1 MSRNHYVLNMIHDQK
16 GGRMLRYMLCTVIA
30 ACVLVHAQGS
40 DALIDSAVTLYETRH
55 FNSENLMQ
63 SYNILLDVVES
74 GPQNLRAHY
83 EISKVCFLLGDV
95 AAEKK
100 DKLKLFEEGRD
111 YGKEAIKID
120 DNSAWAHFWYMVNV
134 GRIGQTKGILNSLIL
149 VPEVEKE
156 INKTLKLDPEHT
168 GALDAK
174 AMLFYELPGLLG
186 GNLNKSIE
194 ALNEG
199 IALDSNY
206 TLLYVDMGKVYIKKK
221 DFEKARWYLKN
232 AVDIQNPTYEADHV
246 LDDKPEALELLE
258 EIKEK

>member
-1 MSRNHYVLNMIHDQK
+1 
-16 GGRMLRYMLCTVIA
+16 
-30 ACVLVHAQGS
+30 
-40 DALIDSAVTLYETRH
+40 
-55 FNSENLMQ
+55 MQ
-63 SYNILLDVVES
+63 SYDILLDIVES
-74 GPQNLRAHY
+74 EPQNLRAHY
-83 EISKVCFLLGDV
+83 EMSKVSFLLGDV
-95 AAEKK
+95 ATEKK

-111 YGKEAIKID
+111 YGKEAMKID

-149 VPEVEKE
+149 VPVVEKE

-221 DFEKARWYLKN
+221 DYEKARWYLKK

-258 EIKEK
+258 EIKSK

>member
-1 MSRNHYVLNMIHDQK
+1 MRRNHDVKYMLYDQK
-16 GGRMLRYMLCTVIA
+16 GGCMLRYMLCAIIA

-40 DALIDSAVTLYETRH
+40 ETMIDSAIILYETRH

-63 SYNILLDVVES
+63 SYDILFDIVES
-74 GPQNLRAHY
+74 EPQNARAHY
-83 EISKVCFLLGDV
+83 ELSKVCFLLGDV

-111 YGKEAIKID
+111 YGKEAIKLD
-120 DNSAWAHFWYMVNV
+120 DKSAWAHFWYMVNV
-134 GRIGQTKGILNSLIL
+134 GRIGQTKGVLNSLIL

-156 INKTLKLDPEHT
+156 INKTLELDPKHT

-194 ALNEG
+194 ALNQG

-206 TLLYVDMGKVYIKKK
+206 TLLYVDMGKVYMKKK
-221 DFEKARWYLKN
+221 DYEKARKYLKM

-246 LDDKPEALELLE
+246 LEDKPEALELLE
-258 EIKEK
+258 DIKNK